1 MNRKKFTLVLS
12 IVVLTAL
19 SVLGGMGIVLGELDD
34 SPGLGGIG
42 LLLIAISLYVKLKLY
57 DIKNFR

>member
-12 IVVLTAL
+12 IVVLTVL

>member
-12 IVVLTAL
+12 ILVLTAL

-57 DIKNFR
+57 DIKDFR

>member
-1 MNRKKFTLVLS
+1 MNRKKLKLVLS
-12 IVVLTAL
+12 IVVLTTL

-42 LLLIAISLYVKLKLY
+42 LLLIAISIYFKLKLY
-57 DIKNFR
+57 DIKDFQ